1 MIGLDTNALLR
12 LLTEDDAAQAA
23 QVRKRLAALDSVAE
37 SVLLNNIVLVETLWT
52 LRRLYG
58 FERAQLQDLLG
69 QLLSAS
75 TFCFEDRATV
85 SEATALF
92 CDASNGQADFSDCLI
107 AAHNAQLGCD
117 TTVTFDKGMSAL
129 PQVEVLRA
137 RSG

>member
-37 SVLLNNIVLVETLWT
+37 SVLLNNVVLVETLWT
-52 LRRLYG
+52 LRRLYS

-75 TFCFEDRATV
+75 TFCFEDRTTISQAT
-85 SEATALF
+85 ELF
-92 CDASNGQADFSDCLI
+92 CNNANGSVDFSDCLI
-107 AAHNAQLGCD
+107 AVQNARLGCD
-117 TTVTFDKGMSAL
+117 TTVTFDKGMSTL
-129 PQVEVLRA
+129 PQVEVLKA
-137 RSG
+137 KAV

>member
-23 QVRKRLAALDSVAE
+23 LVRKRLARLDSVAE
-37 SVLLNNIVLVETLWT
+37 SVLLNNVVLVETLWT

-85 SEATALF
+85 SRAADLY
-92 CDASNGQADFSDCLI
+92 CDASNRATDFSDCLI
-107 AAHNAQLGCD
+107 AALNARLGCD
-117 TTVTFDKGMSAL
+117 ATVTFDKGMSAL
-129 PQVEVLRA
+129 PKVEVLR
-137 RSG
+137 SKVV

>member
-12 LLTEDDAAQAA
+12 LLTEDDVAQAA
-23 QVRKRLAALDSVAE
+23 QVRKRLAALDKVAE

-58 FERAQLQDLLG
+58 FERAQLQELMG

-85 SEATALF
+85 SRATELF
-92 CDASNGQADFSDCLI
+92 CDATNGSPDFSDCLI
-107 AAHNAQLGCD
+107 AAQNIRLGCD
-117 TTVTFDKGMSAL
+117 ATVTFDKGMSAL

-137 RSG
+137 RSL

>member
-12 LLTEDDAAQAA
+12 LLTEDDAPQAA

-37 SVLLNNIVLVETLWT
+37 SVLLNNIVLVELLWT

-69 QLLSAS
+69 QLLSVS

-85 SEATALF
+85 SQATELF
-92 CDASNGQADFSDCLI
+92 CDTAHGTADFSDCLI
-107 AAHNAQLGCD
+107 AVQNAKLGCD
-117 TTVTFDKGMSAL
+117 ATVTFDKGMGGL

-137 RSG
+137 K